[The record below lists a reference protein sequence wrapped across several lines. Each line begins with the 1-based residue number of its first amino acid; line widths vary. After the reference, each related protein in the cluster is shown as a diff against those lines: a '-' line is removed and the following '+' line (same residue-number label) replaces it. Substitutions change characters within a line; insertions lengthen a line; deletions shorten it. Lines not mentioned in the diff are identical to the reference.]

1 MRGYAATF
9 AGAFLSALLYATK
22 PDSDHEAILH
32 VQTAPAPASDSVRP
46 GVAAVPDSFFYDSA
60 IGLEPPAPE
69 TPLSVPASASDVD
82 ALRAQSPVVPVAGV
96 EQKDLVDSFD
106 DRRGS
111 ARQHNAIDIMAPRN
125 TPAIAAVAGTIVKL
139 HSSAAGGLSIYMKDA
154 TSRFMLMYGHLE
166 GYRPGL
172 AEGASVRRGEII
184 GFVGS
189 SGNATPSAPHLHFQ
203 VMRSD
208 NEKDWWKGTPINPF
222 LLYQSTR

>member
-1 MRGYAATF
+1 MRAYAATF
-9 AGAFLSALLYATK
+9 AGAFFSALLYSTK

-32 VQTAPAPASDSVRP
+32 REATAAPDSLLA
-46 GVAAVPDSFFYDSA
+46 GVTAAPDSFFYDSA
-60 IGLEPPAPE
+60 VGLEPPAPD
-69 TPLSVPASASDVD
+69 TPAAMPANASDID

-96 EQKDLVDSFD
+96 EARDLLDNFD

-125 TPAIAAVAGTIVKL
+125 TPAIAAIAGTIVKL
-139 HSSAAGGLSIYMKDA
+139 HSSVAGGLSIYMKDR

-189 SGNATPSAPHLHFQ
+189 SGNANPTAPHLHFQ

-208 NEKDWWKGTPINPF
+208 NDTEWWKGTPVNPF
-222 LLYQSTR
+222 LIYQAAR